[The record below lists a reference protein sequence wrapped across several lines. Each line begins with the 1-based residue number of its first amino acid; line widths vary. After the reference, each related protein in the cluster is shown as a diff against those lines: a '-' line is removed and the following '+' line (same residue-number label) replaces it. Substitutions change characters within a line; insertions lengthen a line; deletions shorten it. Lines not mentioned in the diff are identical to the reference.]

1 MDPDDLIVIAR
12 IGAPHGVKGA
22 VRVKAFTGDPAAIG
36 NYGPLAARDGRV
48 FAIHDLRPDKSVVI
62 VSFAGVDDRDAAEA
76 LNGTD
81 LYVARSALPASDD
94 ADEFYHADLIGLAA
108 VTPDGERLGRV
119 IAVHD
124 FGAGDMLEIE
134 QEDEQARGKT
144 LLLPFTKA
152 VVPEIDLAGGRLVVV
167 PPPEI
172 EARPETEMP
181 QGDEQ

>member
-22 VRVKAFTGDPAAIG
+22 VRVKAFTGDAAAIG
-36 NYGPLAARDGRV
+36 GYGPLVAKDGTV
-48 FAIHDLRPDKSVVI
+48 FEIAHLRPDKSVVI
-62 VSFAGVDDRDAAEA
+62 VSFAGVDGRDAAQA

-81 LYVARSALPASDD
+81 LYVTRSALPASDD
-94 ADEFYHADLIGLAA
+94 ADEFYHVDLIGLAA
-108 VTPDGERLGRV
+108 VTPDGERLGTV

-124 FGAGDMLEIE
+124 FGAGEMLEIE
-134 QEDEQARGKT
+134 QAGRKT

-152 VVPEIDLAGGRLVVV
+152 AVPQVDLAGGRLVVV
-167 PPPEI
+167 PPPEV
-172 EARPETEMP
+172 EARSDTETP